1 MDLHGVSGLTSLKLD
16 DGGVV
21 CVATRA
27 KAVSGSTSLE
37 LHECVVACLAT
48 RAKTAF
54 QMAASGAGLMICV
67 SSGIVDLTSTAF
79 ELILE

>member
-1 MDLHGVSGLTSLKLD
+1 M
-16 DGGVV
+16 
-21 CVATRA
+21 ATRA
-27 KAVSGSTSLE
+27 KAVSGSTPLE
-37 LHECVVACLAT
+37 LDEGVVACLAT

-67 SSGIVDLTSTAF
+67 SSGIVELTSTAF

>member
-1 MDLHGVSGLTSLKLD
+1 MHGVSDFTFLKLD

-37 LHECVVACLAT
+37 LDEGVVACLAT

-67 SSGIVDLTSTAF
+67 SSEIVELTSTAF